1 LPTPAPIRKSGATGA
16 ETPVDRPE
24 RFGDFVLTDTS
35 TGARPITIGLL
46 FHSLTSGNLGVGALT
61 VANMAIADRV
71 AREEGLDPTFV
82 SIGMRDGDAPDVS
95 GGRVESVVVE
105 RRTLFS
111 REGLWRAFGRCD
123 CVLDI
128 SGGDSFTDIYSGK
141 RLFFM
146 MATKAMVLAR
156 RVPLVLSPMTIGPF
170 DRPRNQRLAG
180 WIMNRAHAVVARD
193 DQSLA
198 VAKTLAP
205 GAALTLAADVAFEL
219 PFEDRSAERADR
231 GGSDRLRV
239 GINASGLLFH
249 QAETGANRYGL
260 SIDYAAYTRNLIA
273 ALVARG
279 HEVHLVPHVR
289 SAMLADDDDSALRDR
304 LHAEFPE
311 TVPVPDFPGPSE
323 AKAYISSLDFLVAGR
338 MHACIGAVS
347 AGTPVVPVA
356 YSRKF
361 GGLFGMLGYDWMVPV
376 TGMTTDRA
384 LAYTLDALDRRA
396 DLAAAEAAAM
406 ARVTAKLDA
415 YRAVLRSLFRGLA
428 R

>member
-1 LPTPAPIRKSGATGA
+1 M
-16 ETPVDRPE
+16 
-24 RFGDFVLTDTS
+24 TDTS

-61 VANMAIADRV
+61 VANMAIAERV
-71 AREEGLDPTFV
+71 AREEGLSPRFV

-111 REGLWRAFGRCD
+111 RTGLWRAFGRCD

-146 MATKAMVLAR
+146 LATKTMVLAR

-170 DRPRNQRLAG
+170 NRPRNQKLAG
-180 WIMNRAHAVVARD
+180 WVMNRAHAVVARD

-198 VAKTLAP
+198 VARRLAP
-205 GAALTLAADVAFEL
+205 RAKLTLAADVAFEL
-219 PFEDRSAERADR
+219 PFEDRSKER
-231 GGSDRLRV
+231 GGERLRV

-249 QAETGANRYGL
+249 QAETSANKYGL
-260 SIDYAAYTRNLIA
+260 SIDYAAYTRRLIA
-273 ALVARG
+273 ALIERG

-289 SAMLADDDDSALRDR
+289 SAMLADDDDSTLRDR
-304 LHAEFPE
+304 LHGEFPA
-311 TVPVPDFPGPSE
+311 TVPAADFPGPSE

-376 TGMTTDRA
+376 TGMDTDQA
-384 LAYTLDALDRRA
+384 LAFTLDALDRR
-396 DLAAAEAAAM
+396 DELAAAEARAM
-406 ARVTAKLDA
+406 GQVTAKLDA
-415 YRAVLRSLFRGLA
+415 YREVLRTLFREVA
-428 R
+428 RR

>member
-1 LPTPAPIRKSGATGA
+1 M
-16 ETPVDRPE
+16 
-24 RFGDFVLTDTS
+24 TDTS

-61 VANMAIADRV
+61 VANMAIAERV
-71 AREEGLDPTFV
+71 AREEGLAPRFV

-95 GGRVESVVVE
+95 GGRVESVTVE
-105 RRTLFS
+105 GRTLLS
-111 REGLWRAFGRCD
+111 RNGLWRAFGRCD

-146 MATKAMVLAR
+146 LATKAMVLAR

-170 DRPRNQRLAG
+170 DRPRNQKLAG
-180 WIMNRAHAVVARD
+180 WIMDRARAVVARD

-198 VAKTLAP
+198 VARRLAP
-205 GAALTLAADVAFEL
+205 RARLTLAADVAFEL
-219 PFEDRSAERADR
+219 PFEDRSAER
-231 GGSDRLRV
+231 GGSRSGERLRV
-239 GINASGLLFH
+239 GVNASGLLFH
-249 QAETGANRYGL
+249 QAETGANKYGL
-260 SIDYAAYTRNLIA
+260 SIDYAAYTRRLIA
-273 ALVARG
+273 ALIERG

-289 SAMLADDDDSALRDR
+289 SAMLADDDDPTLRDR
-304 LHAEFPE
+304 LHAEFPA
-311 TVPVPDFPGPSE
+311 TVPAADFPGPSE
-323 AKAYISSLDFLVAGR
+323 AKSYISSLDFLVAGR

-376 TGMTTDRA
+376 TGMDTDQA
-384 LAYTLDALDRRA
+384 LAFTLDALDRR
-396 DLAAAEAAAM
+396 DELAAAEARAM
-406 ARVTAKLDA
+406 GQVTAKLDA
-415 YRAVLRSLFRGLA
+415 YREVLRTLSREVA
-428 R
+428 RR

>member
-1 LPTPAPIRKSGATGA
+1 M
-16 ETPVDRPE
+16 
-24 RFGDFVLTDTS
+24 TDTS

-61 VANMAIADRV
+61 VANMAIAERV
-71 AREEGLDPTFV
+71 AREEGLAPRLV

-95 GGRVESVVVE
+95 GGRIESVTVE
-105 RRTLFS
+105 GRTLLS
-111 REGLWRAFGRCD
+111 RNGLWRAFGRCD

-146 MATKAMVLAR
+146 LATKAMVLAR

-170 DRPRNQRLAG
+170 DRPRNQKLAG
-180 WIMNRAHAVVARD
+180 WIMDRARAVVARD

-198 VAKTLAP
+198 VARRLAP
-205 GAALTLAADVAFEL
+205 RARLTLAADVAFEL
-219 PFEDRSAERADR
+219 PFEDRSAER
-231 GGSDRLRV
+231 GGSRSGERLRV
-239 GINASGLLFH
+239 GVNASGLLFH
-249 QAETGANRYGL
+249 QAETGANKYGL
-260 SIDYAAYTRNLIA
+260 SIDYAAYTRRLSA
-273 ALVARG
+273 ALIERG

-289 SAMLADDDDSALRDR
+289 SAMLADDDDPTLRDR
-304 LHAEFPE
+304 LHAEFPA
-311 TVPVPDFPGPSE
+311 TVPAADFPGPSE
-323 AKAYISSLDFLVAGR
+323 AKSYISSLDFLVAGR

-376 TGMTTDRA
+376 TGMDTDQA
-384 LAYTLDALDRRA
+384 LAFTLDALDRR
-396 DLAAAEAAAM
+396 DELAAAEARAM
-406 ARVTAKLDA
+406 GQVTAKLDA
-415 YRAVLRSLFRGLA
+415 YREVLRTLFREVA
-428 R
+428 RR

>member
-1 LPTPAPIRKSGATGA
+1 M
-16 ETPVDRPE
+16 
-24 RFGDFVLTDTS
+24 TDTS

-61 VANMAIADRV
+61 VANMAIAERV
-71 AREEGLDPTFV
+71 AREEGLAPRFV

-95 GGRVESVVVE
+95 GGRIESVTVE
-105 RRTLFS
+105 GRTLLS
-111 REGLWRAFGRCD
+111 RNGLWRAFGRCD

-146 MATKAMVLAR
+146 LATKAMVLAR

-170 DRPRNQRLAG
+170 DRPRNQKLAG
-180 WIMNRAHAVVARD
+180 WIMDRARAVVARD

-198 VAKTLAP
+198 VARRLAP
-205 GAALTLAADVAFEL
+205 RARLTLAADVAFEL
-219 PFEDRSAERADR
+219 PFEDRSAER
-231 GGSDRLRV
+231 GGSRSGERLRV
-239 GINASGLLFH
+239 GVNASGLLFH
-249 QAETGANRYGL
+249 QAETGANKYGL
-260 SIDYAAYTRNLIA
+260 SIDYAAYTRRLIA
-273 ALVARG
+273 ALIERG

-289 SAMLADDDDSALRDR
+289 SAMLADDDDPTLRDR
-304 LHAEFPE
+304 LHAEFPA
-311 TVPVPDFPGPSE
+311 TVPAADFPGPSE
-323 AKAYISSLDFLVAGR
+323 AKSYISSLDFLVAGR

-376 TGMTTDRA
+376 TGMDTDQA
-384 LAYTLDALDRRA
+384 LAFTLDALDRR
-396 DLAAAEAAAM
+396 DELAAAEARAM
-406 ARVTAKLDA
+406 GQVTAKLDA
-415 YRAVLRSLFRGLA
+415 YREVLRTLFREVA
-428 R
+428 RR